1 MAAQFK
7 NVVIEIDTT
16 GSGQNVLTCPAGKTI
31 LVKRLTVQNENGS
44 SSTFY
49 LAFKDASVSSS
60 SYPLDYGTISA
71 AANTNLSLSL
81 VLEESDQILWQTS
94 VADQHIYVSYV
105 ELDTGTR
112 QRYSMILN
120 NVTSEDSAHSLLT
133 CPTGSTLITNLV
145 AIYNGS
151 GSSASSNVLAVT
163 DSSASLTKTIDN
175 GTIANTATTL
185 YKYPFVLESGDIL
198 KFTNTEQPFN
208 MMATYLE
215 IRKSPLRS

>member
-7 NVVIEIDTT
+7 NVVKEIDTT

-49 LAFKDASVSSS
+49 LAFKDASVSAT

-71 AANTNLSLSL
+71 GASGTLVISI

-94 VADQHIYVSYV
+94 VADQHIYASYV
-105 ELDTGTR
+105 ELDAGLR
-112 QRYSMILN
+112 QRYRMVLN

-163 DSSASLTKTIDN
+163 YSSASLTKTINN

-215 IRKSPLRS
+215 IRNPPLRS